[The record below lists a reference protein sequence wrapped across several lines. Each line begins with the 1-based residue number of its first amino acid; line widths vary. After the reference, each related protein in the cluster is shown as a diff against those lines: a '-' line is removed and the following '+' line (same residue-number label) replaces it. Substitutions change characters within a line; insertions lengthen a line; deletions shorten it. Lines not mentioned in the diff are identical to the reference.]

1 MKKMLLAALLL
12 LGACSQNETAALKV
26 GTYKLTNTMHNA
38 HTTLAF
44 SEDGRITGRVV
55 NTIMGQYETKSD
67 TITITPTGTT
77 MMMGP
82 QEEMEAEQNFI
93 QALLLV
99 KKYRMQGNNLVLI
112 LDNGGELVFEPFVEA
127 KE

>member
-1 MKKMLLAALLL
+1 MLLAALLL

-93 QALLLV
+93 KALLLV
-99 KKYRMQGNNLVLI
+99 KKYRMQGNHFVLI

-127 KE
+127 KEL